1 MYDRVANL
9 LWADLKSR
17 LAGRTSDSTG
27 ASNQKSPSVHPAALL
42 TKPYPVRDPCIHK
55 MTPNTR
61 RAVDARNARA
71 SYVHEAALHGACMK
85 LIYMQMGGG
94 RWLACWG
101 CRYRRGRAGRTA
113 QTRVA

>member
-1 MYDRVANL
+1 M
-9 LWADLKSR
+9 
-17 LAGRTSDSTG
+17 
-27 ASNQKSPSVHPAALL
+27 KSPSVHPAALL
-42 TKPYPVRDPCIHK
+42 TKPYPVRDPRIHK

-71 SYVHEAALHGACMK
+71 SYEAALHGACEK

-94 RWLACWG
+94 RWLARWG
-101 CRYRRGRAGRTA
+101 CRYRWGRAGRTA

>member
-1 MYDRVANL
+1 MPTHSTCSGRGSGCAVRGAMYDRVANL

-27 ASNQKSPSVHPAALL
+27 TSNQKSPSVHPAALL
-42 TKPYPVRDPCIHK
+42 TKPYPVRDPRIHK

-71 SYVHEAALHGACMK
+71 SYEAALHGACVE
-85 LIYMQMGGG
+85 LIYM
-94 RWLACWG
+94 
-101 CRYRRGRAGRTA
+101 
-113 QTRVA
+113 